1 MDYFLLYLGLG
12 VIVGIL
18 AGLLG
23 VGGGAVIVPVLVF
36 SFGASGFSDAY
47 IMQMALGTSLA
58 SIMFT
63 SLSSLRAHHQHGAVN
78 WDVVKR
84 ITPGILV
91 GTLCGA
97 LLAAM
102 IPAKFLKVFFVVFLF
117 YVATQTMLNIK
128 PHPARQLPGR
138 LGLFGVGSL
147 IGMVSSWVGIG
158 GGALSVPFMVWC
170 NIKMHQAIGTSSAI
184 GFPIAIAGTVGYVLS
199 GWHIASLP
207 SQSLGFIYLPALA
220 GLTMASIVF
229 APVGAKLAHRL
240 PVAKLKKIFAI
251 MLYLL
256 GARMLVSLF

>member
-36 SFGASGFSDAY
+36 SFGASGFPDAY

-128 PHPARQLPGR
+128 PHPARQLPGS

-184 GFPIAIAGTVGYVLS
+184 GFPIAIAGTIGYVLS

-207 SQSLGFIYLPALA
+207 SPSLGFIYLPALA

-229 APVGAKLAHRL
+229 APAGAKLAHRL